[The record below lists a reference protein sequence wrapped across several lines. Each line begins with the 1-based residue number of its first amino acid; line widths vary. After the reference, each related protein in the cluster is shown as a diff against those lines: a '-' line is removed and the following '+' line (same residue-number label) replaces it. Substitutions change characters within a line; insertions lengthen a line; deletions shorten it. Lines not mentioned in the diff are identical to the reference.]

1 MTLQKIVNFWIYHN
15 MYKNYLGMFKLIYYV
30 NYFNIFVLL
39 GTKLNCQDDILARK
53 LSIHQG
59 GV

>member
-1 MTLQKIVNFWIYHN
+1 MILQKIENFWRYHN
-15 MYKNYLGMFKLIYYV
+15 TGTIYLGIFKLIYYL